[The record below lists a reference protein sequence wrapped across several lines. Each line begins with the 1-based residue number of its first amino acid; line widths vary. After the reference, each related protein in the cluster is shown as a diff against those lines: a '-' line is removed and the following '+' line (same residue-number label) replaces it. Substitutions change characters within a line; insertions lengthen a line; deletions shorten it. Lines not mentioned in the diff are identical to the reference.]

1 MALPSD
7 SVRTAACCCPGD
19 ITVTKVHTGYLIG
32 RALEPI
38 GPGPWWEY
46 VAAVQTFREAV
57 HHACTVAKYEGVSA
71 WLRIGRD
78 DYRPL
83 TDATTEPL
91 S

>member
-1 MALPSD
+1 M
-7 SVRTAACCCPGD
+7 
-19 ITVTKVHTGYLIG
+19 TKVHSGYLIG

-46 VAAVQTFREAV
+46 IAVVRTFREAA
-57 HHACTVAKYEGVSA
+57 HHARTVATYEGVSA
-71 WLRIGRD
+71 WLQIGLD

-83 TDATTEPL
+83 TETSTEPL